1 MRASGPTPN
10 ERMAAR
16 TFSILWASFSAPVL
30 ADAGAGLAI
39 SISKPTS
46 SSDKQFL
53 SMIRSLLFEIETP
66 APPKA
71 IREPY

>member
-1 MRASGPTPN
+1 
-10 ERMAAR
+10 MAAR

-46 SSDKQFL
+46 RSDKQFL
-53 SMIRSLLFEIETP
+53 SMIRSLLSKLKLLRP
-66 APPKA
+66 QKA